1 MHAVDMYDIIK
12 TYVLPN
18 AYERETYRIYR
29 SSILRILRRCCVF
42 HADNESKPRLAC
54 GLDEYRDNE

>member
-1 MHAVDMYDIIK
+1 MHVGDMYDIIK

-18 AYERETYRIYR
+18 AYERETIEYTEAAY
-29 SSILRILRRCCVF
+29 CAYCADAVF
-42 HADNESKPRLAC
+42 YADNESKPRLAC

>member
-18 AYERETYRIYR
+18 AYERETYRIY
-29 SSILRILRRCCVF
+29 CAYCADAVF
-42 HADNESKPRLAC
+42 YADNESKPRLAC

>member
-1 MHAVDMYDIIK
+1 MYDIIK

-18 AYERETYRIYR
+18 AYERETIEYTEAAY
-29 SSILRILRRCCVF
+29 CAYCADAVF
-42 HADNESKPRLAC
+42 YADNESKPRLAC